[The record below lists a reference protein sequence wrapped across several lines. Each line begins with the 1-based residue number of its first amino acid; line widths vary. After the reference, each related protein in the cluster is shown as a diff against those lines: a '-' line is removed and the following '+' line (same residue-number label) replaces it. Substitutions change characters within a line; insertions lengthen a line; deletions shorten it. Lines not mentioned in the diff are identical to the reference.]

1 MAELEQLGGSGE
13 LLQEGSMLPK
23 RPREDSEMD
32 ITPMIDI
39 TFLLLIFF
47 LVASKMDDSA
57 KVDLPEARAAA
68 EVNAGEA
75 IDIIVQKGSGD
86 EARVL
91 NFNGDPFTQGD
102 LKKQEEEIAKY
113 IEAGLAGTAPFTSPK
128 KYIVIRAEGEVREGE
143 VHRIMEAIG
152 RATED
157 RDEDQAISVLYVAV
171 KHVE

>member
-1 MAELEQLGGSGE
+1 MASFDQLGGSDAM
-13 LLQEGSMLPK
+13 LHEGALLPK

-57 KVDLPEARAAA
+57 KVDLPQARAAA
-68 EVNAGEA
+68 EVNAAEA
-75 IDIIVQKGSGD
+75 IDIIIEKGDGD
-86 EARVL
+86 NARVL
-91 NFNGDPFTQGD
+91 NFNGEPFAQND
-102 LKKQEEEIAKY
+102 LKKQEEQIGKY
-113 IEAGLAGTAPFTSPK
+113 IEAGLAGTSPFTTPK
-128 KYIVIRAEGEVREGE
+128 KYIVIRAEGAVREGE

-157 RDEDQAISVLYVAV
+157 REEDKAISVLYVAV
-171 KHVE
+171 KHTD